1 MPVITL
7 EDDTSIK
14 TFNPPSR
21 FDPLVATDAELE
33 EYGFPA
39 RPDHPRLL
47 RLYQRVFTRLKGRL
61 NCIEP
66 AFRISRDGSHDPRD
80 RLPAAG
86 VFSGNNWSGGVVR
99 LPPGK
104 SFNQVLGQWVVPN
117 AYPKSGEFFL
127 NSYWIGL
134 DGFTGPGASEALQA
148 GVDCFLFGTSRSLYP
163 WHQWAPS
170 AKVAISNLAV
180 SAGDLVAISISASP
194 GAGATTATVHF
205 ANISSGVATSYVISA
220 PPSYQLAGS
229 SAEWVVEADPNHLA
243 DYGQLF
249 FDNCI
254 ACAGN
259 SGAGGG
265 TGRKLDIYRGS
276 TPISESTLITSQ
288 VIQCRYSA

>member
-1 MPVITL
+1 MMPVITL
-7 EDDTSIK
+7 EDGISIR
-14 TFNPPSR
+14 TFSPPPG
-21 FDPLVATDAELE
+21 FDPVVATASELE
-33 EYGFPA
+33 QYGFPA
-39 RPDHPRLL
+39 RPNHPRLL
-47 RLYQRVFTRLKGRL
+47 KLYQRVFARLKGRL
-61 NCIEP
+61 NYIEP
-66 AFRISRDGSHDPRD
+66 AFRVIRDESHGP
-80 RLPAAG
+80 PPSAG
-86 VFSGNNWSGGVVR
+86 VYTGDNWSGGVVQ
-99 LPPGK
+99 PPLGK
-104 SFNQVLGQWVVPN
+104 SFNQVMGEWVVPN
-117 AYPKSGEFFL
+117 AYPKPGEVFL

-134 DGFTGPGASEALQA
+134 DGFIGPALGEVLQA
-148 GVDCFLFGTSRSLYP
+148 GVDCFLFETSSSLYP
-163 WHQWAPS
+163 WHQWAPA

-180 SAGDLVAISISASP
+180 SAGDLVAISISAPP

-205 ANISSGVATSYVISA
+205 ANISSGAATSYVISA